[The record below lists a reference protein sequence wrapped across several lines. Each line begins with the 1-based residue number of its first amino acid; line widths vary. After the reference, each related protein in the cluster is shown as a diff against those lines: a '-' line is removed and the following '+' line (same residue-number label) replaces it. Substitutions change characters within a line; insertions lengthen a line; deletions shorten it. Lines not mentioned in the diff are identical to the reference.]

1 MATKSSSRS
10 GADAVGDAAQRVREL
25 NDRIIENARKAGGT
39 YLDIYER
46 TLKTIVGYQEE
57 MARATPVDWVQ
68 RMIEAQATFTREVGN
83 FYASTAREA
92 MKK

>member
-1 MATKSSSRS
+1 MASKSKSNSTN
-10 GADAVGDAAQRVREL
+10 GPDAAQRVRDL

-46 TLKTIVGYQEE
+46 TLKMIVGYQEE

-83 FYASTAREA
+83 FYASSAREA
-92 MKK
+92 IKK

>member
-1 MATKSSSRS
+1 MASKSSSGK
-10 GADAVGDAAQRVREL
+10 GAGATQDATQRVRDL

-46 TLKTIVGYQEE
+46 TLKMIVGYQEE

-83 FYASTAREA
+83 FYASSAREA
-92 MKK
+92 IKK